1 VSEAAR
7 AAERAVAIRASAGIF
22 RLSDRALI
30 EVSGGDRIRWLD
42 GMLSNDV
49 TSLQAAG
56 ENSGCYATTL
66 TSKGRIVADL
76 HVLARDASLWL
87 EIAAAAVPRT
97 IEHFERHLIA
107 DDVELSDLG
116 ASFDRLAVEGPL
128 ASQWLECAA
137 GSPLDLAADCCKIIR
152 IGETEVVAAR
162 YGWSG
167 EVGFQLLV
175 PAGRGESVAKEIE
188 SAEFESELISAGEK
202 TLEILRIEA
211 GIPRFGA
218 EIDETVLPAEARLG
232 RAVSQSKGCY
242 VGQEVVAR
250 METAG
255 RVSHL
260 LVGLAMDEGPVLEPG
275 SEIFAAKRR
284 VGEVTSSCRSAL
296 AGSIALG
303 FVRAAHSAT
312 GTELCVAGR
321 TVRVAALPFAGPG
334 ASAA

>member
-1 VSEAAR
+1 LV
-7 AAERAVAIRASAGIF
+7 
-22 RLSDRALI
+22 
-30 EVSGGDRIRWLD
+30 
-42 GMLSNDV
+42 
-49 TSLQAAG
+49 
-56 ENSGCYATTL
+56 
-66 TSKGRIVADL
+66 
-76 HVLARDASLWL
+76 RDASFWL
-87 EIAAAAVPRT
+87 ETAAAAVPK
-97 IEHFERHLIA
+97 IMEHFERHLIA
-107 DDVELSDLG
+107 DDVSLRDRSP
-116 ASFDRLAVEGPL
+116 SIDRLAVEGRL
-128 ASQWLECAA
+128 AEWLLECVA
-137 GSPLDLAADCCKIIR
+137 GAPLGLAEDCCKILR

-175 PAGRGESVAKEIE
+175 PAGSGETVAVEIE
-188 SAEFESELISAGEK
+188 AAGSGSELISAGQK
-202 TLEILRIEA
+202 ALEILRIEA

-232 RAVSQSKGCY
+232 RAVSRSKGCY

-250 METAG
+250 MWAAG

-260 LVGLAMDEGPVLEPG
+260 LVGLAIGEAPVPEPG
-275 SEIFAAKRR
+275 SEITAGGKRI
-284 VGEVTSSCRSAL
+284 GEVTSSCRSAL

-321 TVRVAALPFAGPG
+321 PARVAALPFAGPG